1 MIAIRVYLRTYTNGN
16 SGIVWIIFYLNRA
29 KNTISTRV
37 YVENKNWS
45 VNKQRTKPMNSNF
58 HSSTISSKNRTP
70 QNRPNEPL

>member
-45 VNKQRTKPMNSNF
+45 VNKQRTKPMNSNS
-58 HSSTISSKNRTP
+58 HSSTISYKNKTP

>member
-37 YVENKNWS
+37 YVENENWS
-45 VNKQRTKPMNSNF
+45 VNKEKA
-58 HSSTISSKNRTP
+58 
-70 QNRPNEPL
+70 